1 MVQITNIN
9 TAKFIDFPVAATL
22 IIERLRLNLINERVL
37 SDLELRK
44 AIIYEINNDVEISK
58 WNTLSQFKLISRVF
72 YSLRGLDVLQSYYE
86 DESITEIMINRY
98 NEIFVE
104 KSGVVFKIDE
114 EFDNEER
121 LSEFIQSILGRMNK
135 SANELTPIVD
145 SRLFDGSRIH
155 VVLPPVAL
163 KGPTLNIRKFPKD
176 GYSLSDLRIMNAIN
190 SEVESYL
197 QWAVENKKNIFISG
211 GTGTGKTT
219 LLNAIASCIPSNE
232 RIVTIEDTAELKI
245 QGVEN
250 IVSLEARANGI
261 DGKGVVTIRDLIRA
275 SLRMRPNRI
284 IVGEVR
290 GPEVVDMLTAMNTG
304 HEGSITTGHS
314 NSPMELISRIETMA
328 LTGSNLSI
336 DVIRKQISAALD
348 IIIHLERLNTGR
360 RVVKEICEI
369 DHSNLDD
376 IKINQI
382 YKFEDAIHVA

>member
-1 MVQITNIN
+1 MVQTSNIN
-9 TAKFIDFPVAATL
+9 IVKYVDFPIASSS

-37 SDLELRK
+37 SDLELRN
-44 AIIYEINNDVEISK
+44 AIIAEINNDIDISQ
-58 WNTLSQFKLISRVF
+58 WNTVAQYKLITRIF
-72 YSLRGLDVLQSYYE
+72 YSLRGLDVLQPYYE

-104 KSGVVFKIDE
+104 KNGVVHKINE

-155 VVLPPVAL
+155 VVLPPISI

-176 GYSLSDLRIMNAIN
+176 VFSLSDLCVKKTIN

-197 QWAVENKKNIFISG
+197 KWAVENKKNIFISG

-232 RIVTIEDTAELKI
+232 RIVTIEDTAELRI
-245 QGVEN
+245 QGVAN
-250 IVSLEARANGI
+250 IVTLEARSYGI

-290 GPEVVDMLTAMNTG
+290 GPEVVDMMTAMNTG

-314 NSPMELISRIETMA
+314 NSPSDLISRIETMA

-336 DVIRKQISAALD
+336 DVIRKQIAAALD
-348 IIIHLERLNTGR
+348 IIVHLERLSNGR
-360 RVVKEICEI
+360 RIVKEICEI
-369 DHSNLDD
+369 VHSNQDD
-376 IKINQI
+376 IEIAQI
-382 YKFEDAIHVA
+382 YNFEDATHVA

>member
-1 MVQITNIN
+1 MVQTSNIN
-9 TAKFIDFPVAATL
+9 IVKYVDFPIASSS

-37 SDLELRK
+37 SDLELRN
-44 AIIYEINNDVEISK
+44 AIIAEINNDIDISQ
-58 WNTLSQFKLISRVF
+58 WNTVAQYKLITRIF
-72 YSLRGLDVLQSYYE
+72 YSLRGLDVLQPYYE

-104 KSGVVFKIDE
+104 KNGVVHKINE

-155 VVLPPVAL
+155 VVLPPISI

-176 GYSLSDLRIMNAIN
+176 VFSLSDLCVKKTIN

-197 QWAVENKKNIFISG
+197 KWAVENKKNIFISG

-232 RIVTIEDTAELKI
+232 RIVTIEDTAELRI
-245 QGVEN
+245 QGVAN
-250 IVSLEARANGI
+250 IVTLEARSYGI

-290 GPEVVDMLTAMNTG
+290 GPEVVDMMTAMNTG

-314 NSPMELISRIETMA
+314 NSPSDLISRIETMA

-336 DVIRKQISAALD
+336 DVIRKQITAALD
-348 IIIHLERLNTGR
+348 IIVHLERLSNGR
-360 RVVKEICEI
+360 RIVKEICEI
-369 DHSNLDD
+369 VHSNQDD
-376 IKINQI
+376 IEIAQI
-382 YKFEDAIHVA
+382 YNFEDATHVA